1 MSTDGDSAKTH
12 KADTHRTDAQQA
24 DTHQTDTQTAGTD
37 AAKTYEQARDELA
50 QVVAKLEAGGLGLDE
65 SLALWERGEQLAV
78 RCGRFL
84 EGARE
89 RVEAALAAGH
99 ADPPRRA

>member
-12 KADTHRTDAQQA
+12 KS
-24 DTHQTDTQTAGTD
+24 DTHQTDTQQTDTQTAGD